1 MPIYEYRCEACG
13 TQEER
18 LEAFS
23 APEQHECTAC
33 GVPEGMKRQLSV
45 AAFALGGGGWF
56 SEGYTGKGGAKAE
69 AAPAPAAPAPTTG
82 GGCGGGCACH

>member
-13 TQEER
+13 SQEER
-18 LEAFS
+18 LESFS
-23 APEQHECTAC
+23 APERHECTSC
-33 GVPEGMKRQLSV
+33 GAAEGMARQLSV

-56 SEGYTGKGGAKAE
+56 SEGYSNKAAAKPE
-69 AAPAPAAPAPTTG
+69 SAPAAPAPTPSTG